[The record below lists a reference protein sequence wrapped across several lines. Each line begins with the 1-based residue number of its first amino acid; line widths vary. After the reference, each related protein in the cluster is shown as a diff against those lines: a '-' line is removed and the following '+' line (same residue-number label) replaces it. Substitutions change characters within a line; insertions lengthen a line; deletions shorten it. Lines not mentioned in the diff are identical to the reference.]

1 MYYLLPN
8 LEMFNLRDRLYDPA
22 LVFGVSQWMD
32 VLLYTFGYSFAAF
45 LVGWI
50 ALEKREFH

>member
-1 MYYLLPN
+1 
-8 LEMFNLRDRLYDPA
+8 MFNLRDRLYDPA